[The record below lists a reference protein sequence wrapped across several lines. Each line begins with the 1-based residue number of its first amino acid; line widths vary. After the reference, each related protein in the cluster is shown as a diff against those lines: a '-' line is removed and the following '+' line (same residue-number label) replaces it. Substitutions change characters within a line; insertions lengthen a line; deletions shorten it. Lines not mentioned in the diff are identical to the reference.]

1 MIFCEGIFLYLPIT
15 LCVCCLFP
23 PHPLLSLLTNYPH
36 PSTLPS
42 HPYIL
47 SPTPTLAS
55 PNSPFLTRPD
65 SIWILPF
72 FHLLHSSPLLHLLSP
87 SRTLCLHRG
96 FNLISRVPEFS
107 RLSHSVSFFPFPGRL
122 LPTATLF
129 LFVLIP
135 RPLHSNWTSLIFF
148 PLFFFFSP
156 SFPTPSL
163 LLPSCCV
170 G

>member
-1 MIFCEGIFLYLPIT
+1 MIFGGFFFTDHYSMSLLSFSLLYSSFPPFYPIHPH
-15 LCVCCLFP
+15 FP
-23 PHPLLSLLTNYPH
+23 PHPH
-36 PSTLPS
+36 
-42 HPYIL
+42 IL

-72 FHLLHSSPLLHLLSP
+72 FHLLHSFPPPLLHLLSP

-129 LFVLIP
+129 LLYSSHALSTPTGLLFIF
-135 RPLHSNWTSLIFF
+135 FF
-148 PLFFFFSP
+148 PLFFCFD
-156 SFPTPSL
+156 
-163 LLPSCCV
+163 LPFLYLPFC
-170 G
+170 